1 MINENIKNMQIQLK
15 KIVIFSIVI
24 STVFSCVPTRQFTD
38 IQEKNRKLLTEKDLL
53 KSKNQGF
60 SVENKEL
67 TSELESLEGEIK
79 EIEKKHREK
88 TEECDML
95 LKDYNRVNRQYI
107 DLQKAQEELINGNDK
122 ETRRLLKQ
130 LQVTQE
136 SLQEKED
143 ELRELEVSLSSKK
156 QNLEELLFELDQRN
170 ARLIEL
176 EKILRKK
183 DSVVVALKDNVSSAL
198 MGFENDGLTV
208 SLKNGKVYV
217 SLEEKLLFGTGS
229 TSVSPSGVNALKKL
243 GQVLER
249 NTNINIMIEG
259 HTDDVP
265 YKLDSGPIKDNW
277 DLSVKRA
284 TAVVRILLDNSSI
297 NPKRLIASGRGE
309 SMPVDP
315 AKTTEARRKNRRTE
329 IILTPKLDELF
340 RILENN

>member
-1 MINENIKNMQIQLK
+1 MQMQLK
-15 KIVIFSIVI
+15 KVIIYSIII

-53 KSKNQGF
+53 KSENQGF

-67 TSELESLEGEIK
+67 SSELKSLEAEIK
-79 EIEKKHREK
+79 EIEKKQRDK
-88 TEECDML
+88 TEEYDMIK
-95 LKDYNRVNRQYI
+95 KDFNRVNRQYI
-107 DLQKAQEELINGNDK
+107 DLQKAQEELIKGNDN

-143 ELRELEVSLSSKK
+143 KLRELEVSLSSKK

-183 DSVVVALKDNVSSAL
+183 DSVVLALKDNVSSAL

-229 TSVSPSGVNALKKL
+229 TIVSTSGVNALKKL
-243 GQVLER
+243 GLVLER
-249 NTNINIMIEG
+249 NIDINIMIEG

-265 YKLDSGPIKDNW
+265 YKMSSGPIKDNW

-284 TAVVRILLDNSSI
+284 TSVVRILLDNSSI

-309 SMPVDP
+309 SMPVDT

>member
-1 MINENIKNMQIQLK
+1 MQTQLK
-15 KIVIFSIVI
+15 KIVIFPIVI
-24 STVFSCVPTRQFTD
+24 LTIFSCVPTRQFTD
-38 IQEKNRKLLTEKDLL
+38 IQEKNQKLLAEKDLL
-53 KSKNQGF
+53 KSENQGF

-67 TSELESLEGEIK
+67 TSELKSLEGEIK

-107 DLQKAQEELINGNDK
+107 DLQKAQEELIKGNDK

-183 DSVVVALKDNVSSAL
+183 DSVVLALKDNVSSAL
-198 MGFENDGLTV
+198 MGFKNDGLTV

-229 TSVSPSGVNALKKL
+229 TIVSSSGVNALRKL
-243 GQVLER
+243 GKVLER
-249 NTNINIMIEG
+249 NTDINIMIEG

-265 YKLDSGPIKDNW
+265 YKSDSGPIKDNW

-284 TAVVRILLDNSSI
+284 TAVVRILLDNSTI

>member
-1 MINENIKNMQIQLK
+1 MQIQLK

-24 STVFSCVPTRQFTD
+24 FTAFSCVPTRQFAD
-38 IQEKNRKLLTEKDLL
+38 IQEKNQKLLAEKDFL
-53 KSKNQGF
+53 KSENQGF

-67 TSELESLEGEIK
+67 TSDLKSLEGEIR

-107 DLQKAQEELINGNDK
+107 DLQKAQEELIKGNDK

-143 ELRELEVSLSSKK
+143 ELRELEVSLSRKK
-156 QNLEELLFELDQRN
+156 QNLEELLFELDQRKT
-170 ARLIEL
+170 RLIEL

-183 DSVVVALKDNVSSAL
+183 DSVVLALKDNVSSAL
-198 MGFENDGLTV
+198 LGFENDGLTV

-229 TSVSPSGVNALKKL
+229 TIVSTNGVNALKKL

-249 NTNINIMIEG
+249 NTDINIMIEG

-265 YKLDSGPIKDNW
+265 YKSNSGPIKDNW

-309 SMPVDP
+309 SMPVDQ

>member
-1 MINENIKNMQIQLK
+1 MQIQLNK
-15 KIVIFSIVI
+15 VVIFSLVI
-24 STVFSCVPTRQFTD
+24 STIFSCVPTKQFND

-53 KSKNQGF
+53 ISENQRF

-67 TSELESLEGEIK
+67 FSEFKSLEGEIK
-79 EIEKKHREK
+79 EIEKKHRDK
-88 TEECDML
+88 TEEYDMIK
-95 LKDYNRVNRQYI
+95 KDFNRVNRQYI
-107 DLQKAQEELINGNDK
+107 DLQKAQEELIKGNDQ

-143 ELRELEVSLSSKK
+143 ELRELEVSLSSKR
-156 QNLEELLFELDQRN
+156 QNLEELLFELDQRKT
-170 ARLIEL
+170 RLIEL
-176 EKILRKK
+176 EKILQKK
-183 DSVVVALKDNVSSAL
+183 DSVVLALKDKVSSAL
-198 MGFENDGLTV
+198 MGFENDGLSV

-229 TSVSPSGVNALKKL
+229 TIVSTSGVNALKKL

-249 NTNINIMIEG
+249 NTDINIMIEG

-265 YKLDSGPIKDNW
+265 YKSDSGPITDNW

-284 TAVVRILLDNSSI
+284 TSVVRILLANSSI

-309 SMPVDP
+309 FMPIDP

>member
-1 MINENIKNMQIQLK
+1 MQIQLK

-24 STVFSCVPTRQFTD
+24 FTAFSCVPTRQFAD
-38 IQEKNRKLLTEKDLL
+38 IQEKNQKLLAEKDFL
-53 KSKNQGF
+53 KSENQGF

-67 TSELESLEGEIK
+67 TSDLKSLEGEIR

-107 DLQKAQEELINGNDK
+107 DLQKAQEELIKGNDK

-143 ELRELEVSLSSKK
+143 ELRELEVSLSRKK
-156 QNLEELLFELDQRN
+156 QNLEELLFELDQRKT
-170 ARLIEL
+170 RLIEL

-183 DSVVVALKDNVSSAL
+183 DSVVLALKDNVSSAL
-198 MGFENDGLTV
+198 LGFENDGLTV

-229 TSVSPSGVNALKKL
+229 TIVSTNGVNALKKL

-249 NTNINIMIEG
+249 NTDINIMIEG

-265 YKLDSGPIKDNW
+265 YKSNSGPIKDNW

-315 AKTTEARRKNRRTE
+315 AKTTEKKKKNRRTE

>member
-1 MINENIKNMQIQLK
+1 MQIQLK
-15 KIVIFSIVI
+15 KVVIFSIVI
-24 STVFSCVPTRQFTD
+24 STVFSCVPTRQFND

-53 KSKNQGF
+53 KLENQRF

-67 TSELESLEGEIK
+67 TSELKSLEGEIK
-79 EIEKKHREK
+79 EIEKKHRDK
-88 TEECDML
+88 IEECDML
-95 LKDYNRVNRQYI
+95 MKDFNRVNRQYI
-107 DLQKAQEELINGNDK
+107 DLQKAQEELIRGNDK

-136 SLQEKED
+136 SLQEKGD

-176 EKILRKK
+176 EKILQKK
-183 DSVVVALKDNVSSAL
+183 DSVVLTLKDKVSSAL

-208 SLKNGKVYV
+208 TLKNGKVYV

-229 TSVSPSGVNALKKL
+229 TIVSPSGVNALKKL

-249 NTNINIMIEG
+249 NTDINIMIEG

-265 YKLDSGPIKDNW
+265 YKTDSGPIKDNW

-309 SMPVDP
+309 FMPVDQV
-315 AKTTEARRKNRRTE
+315 KTTEARRKNRRTE